1 MEIVSYLQVKM
12 TNVMVCSTVRCATQV
27 RRYGSYMRRVICQAP
42 PIVLVIFTIVAEN
55 DKSGEQWLVCARI
68 TTSDDCNRE
77 VAVKL
82 TKL

>member
-1 MEIVSYLQVKM
+1 
-12 TNVMVCSTVRCATQV
+12 
-27 RRYGSYMRRVICQAP
+27 MRRVICPAP

-55 DKSGEQWLVCARI
+55 DKSGEQWLVCARV